1 MGVPVR
7 GSRSEWTC
15 QGHLHAGQ
23 AGRPLPS
30 VAIVSDNELGN
41 YLRTLR
47 GLVSPEQVGLSH
59 TGRRRVPGL
68 RRAEVSELVGLST
81 EYYIRLEQGRA
92 ERPSETV
99 LRAISRALRLGPAEE
114 AHLFDLARHPRA
126 ITPSKPDRLRHGL
139 DHVVHGITD
148 YPALLMNRG
157 MDVLSWN
164 PLAAALFT
172 DFGALPASER
182 NMARHI
188 FLDPAARAL
197 HGDWEVAAMD
207 SVGILR
213 LATKRPPLE
222 ETLVSLLAELSSRS
236 ADFVRLWDTHYV
248 HEKTHGI
255 RVFRHPVVGELTVR
269 YETFLVAGQ
278 QHHMLVVYT
287 VEPDSAAADRLWQLK
302 LIASSAGSR
311 GPAGRSPARLEHA
324 GV

>member
-1 MGVPVR
+1 M
-7 GSRSEWTC
+7 
-15 QGHLHAGQ
+15 
-23 AGRPLPS
+23 
-30 VAIVSDNELGN
+30 SDNELGN

-47 GLVSPEQVGLSH
+47 GLVSPEQVGLSC

-68 RRAEVSELVGLST
+68 RRAEVSKLVGLST

-99 LRAISRALRLGPAEE
+99 LRAISKALQLGPAQE

-126 ITPSKPDRLRHGL
+126 ITPCKPDRLRHGL
-139 DHVVHGITD
+139 DYMVNGIAD

-172 DFGALPASER
+172 DFGALPADQR

-197 HGDWEVAAMD
+197 HADWEIAAMD

-222 ETLVSLLAELSSRS
+222 ETLMSLVAELSARS
-236 ADFVRLWDTHYV
+236 ADFARLWDTHYV
-248 HEKTHGI
+248 HEKTHGV
-255 RVFRHPVVGELTVR
+255 RVFRHPVVGELTIQ

-278 QHHMLVVYT
+278 EHHMLVAYT
-287 VEPDSAAADRLWQLK
+287 AEPQSVTFDRLQQLK
-302 LIASSAGSR
+302 MLTSSSAPAHPLE
-311 GPAGRSPARLEHA
+311 PAGELHVRLQHA